1 MPWEPSSSE
10 NRWGE
15 GRVLE
20 EVLWGLWPCFHDW
33 VRVRKV
39 KGRRQSTQTKDTAC
53 TKAPKHQRMHGWGH
67 SERKSEGWE
76 EVDWGRRVDGSG
88 TTNILRVT
96 LSSSIRGPWEAVG
109 GFKSQGPSDL
119 VLDRLLWLP
128 CEEMDWMRAIPGME
142 RPTFQGGRWGLTLA
156 MAVGLQH
163 QLGGRWRK
171 RSQGWPPGFQA
182 GGCIAGCVS
191 HRGSKHGTSDQI
203 PGEEWWMWHTPPMNG
218 RATDMWH
225 WSFPP
230 GKFKDQCQILPF
242 AKRWWS
248 WAQLYL
254 PWYSS

>member
-1 MPWEPSSSE
+1 MLCYRYEQVPWELSSSE

-33 VRVRKV
+33 ARVRKV
-39 KGRRQSTQTKDTAC
+39 KGRRQSTQAKDTAC

-76 EVDWGRRVDGSG
+76 EVDWGRRVDVSG

-109 GFKSQGPSDL
+109 GFKSQEPSDL

-128 CEEMDWMRAIPGME
+128 CEEMDWTRAIPAME
-142 RPTFQGGRWGLTLA
+142 RPTFQGRGWGLTLA

-182 GGCIAGCVS
+182 GGMHSRLRQPQRQQTWDKWPDSGRGVVNVTYPTYEWEG
-191 HRGSKHGTSDQI
+191 HRYVTL
-203 PGEEWWMWHTPPMNG
+203 E
-218 RATDMWH
+218 
-225 WSFPP
+225 
-230 GKFKDQCQILPF
+230 LP
-242 AKRWWS
+242 S
-248 WAQLYL
+248 
-254 PWYSS
+254 